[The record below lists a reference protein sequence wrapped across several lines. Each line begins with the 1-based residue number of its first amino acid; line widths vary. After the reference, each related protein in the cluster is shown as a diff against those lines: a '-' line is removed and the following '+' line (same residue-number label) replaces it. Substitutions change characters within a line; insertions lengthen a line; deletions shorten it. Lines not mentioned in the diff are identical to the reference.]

1 MAAAFASNAQAQHKV
16 FLNKGT
22 DNVEAVSLGDDDYIA
37 FSRPE
42 GVPEMK
48 DVEVASTETGKNY
61 VSYKVLTADENK
73 SYVHMLL
80 QKSYVE
86 LLTIQQNGSFDEND
100 TKTLLAMFNQL
111 INAGY
116 GFIGQGAQSFTF
128 TDGVKDAAGQTRFI
142 PGGQDFYIVTEGITQ
157 MPDGPLLDGDIN
169 YVKVTTKE
177 PGVSTETLTVDYK
190 GVNDN
195 SQVWFDVKASEN
207 VNTLHMVFGT
217 SATIDQFINT
227 YGYDYLMFTQSNQ
240 FTRDQWYTLTDDEHV
255 WSIDKEADFSFYVVG
270 IDKNGDW
277 VKAEIKN
284 QHIKPTVSNDCPVV
298 DVTNKSA
305 DNGEVAIKFD
315 VTSKDTEISSAKMLL
330 MKEWDWED
338 ALNEMLGIKEGDGF
352 KYDNP
357 SDAWADYMATTDKA
371 QDVTDVVKV
380 LNNSFT
386 YKKTFTADEGGW
398 YVGVLAVT
406 DKFGTTVTRVT
417 FNPFHGEDE
426 SWVINSR
433 TFPVEKTTA
442 KAAKGMA
449 AMSGGVKCVAKRK

>member
-22 DNVEAVSLGDDDYIA
+22 DNVEAVSLGADDYIA

-48 DVEVASTETGKNY
+48 DIEVASTETGKNY

-86 LLTIQQNGSFDEND
+86 LFTIQQYGSFDEND
-100 TKTLLAMFNQL
+100 TEKLLAVFNML

-116 GFIGQGAQSFTF
+116 GFVGQGAQSFTF
-128 TDGVKDAAGQTRFI
+128 TDGVKDAAGHTRFI
-142 PGGQDFYIVTEGITQ
+142 PGGQEFYIVTEGLTT
-157 MPDGPLLDGDIN
+157 MPDGVTPDGDIN
-169 YVKVTTKE
+169 YVKVSTQK

-207 VNTLHMVFGT
+207 VSTLHMVFGT
-217 SATIDQFINT
+217 DASIDQFINT
-227 YGYDYLMFTQSNQ
+227 YSYDYLMFTQSNQ
-240 FTRDQWYTLTDDEHV
+240 FTREQWYTLTDDEHV
-255 WSIDKEADFSFYVVG
+255 WSIDKEADFSFYVLG

-284 QHIKPTVSNDCPVV
+284 QHIKPAVSNDCPVV
-298 DVTNKSA
+298 DVTNKFA
-305 DNGEVAIKFD
+305 DNGDVAIKFE
-315 VTSKDTEISSAKMLL
+315 VSSKDTEISSAKMLL
-330 MKEWDWED
+330 MGEKAWDD
-338 ALNEMLGIKEGDGF
+338 ALNDMLAIKEGDSF
-352 KYDNP
+352 KYDKA

-371 QDVTDVVKV
+371 QDVTDVVKD
-380 LNNSFT
+380 LDNSFT
-386 YKKTFTADEGGW
+386 YKKTFTADESGW
-398 YVGVLAVT
+398 YVGALAVT
-406 DKFGTTVTRVT
+406 DKFGTTVTRVI
-417 FNPFHGEDE
+417 FHPFHGEDE